1 MCKRLFGYCC
11 LALALTA
18 VFVSTEA
25 RADWFSCN
33 PTEVVTFPGSRIH
46 VGCSNSI
53 TLGGNVVR
61 YIALA
66 TTHAEADAFLRAGQ
80 AALLS
85 GLYFFVDL
93 PVAATTNVSSC
104 RAVDC
109 RTPTNFGVK
118 AR

>member
-1 MCKRLFGYCC
+1 MYKLLGSNWLLV
-11 LALALTA
+11 LAL
-18 VFVSTEA
+18 VSCFVSTEA

-33 PTEVVTFPGSRIH
+33 PTEVVTFSGSRIH
-46 VGCSNSI
+46 VACSNSI
-53 TLGGNVVR
+53 TLNGNVVR

-66 TTHAEADAFLRAGQ
+66 VTHAEADAFLRAGQ

-93 PVAATTNVSSC
+93 PVAATTNVPSC

-109 RTPTNFGVK
+109 RTPANFGVR